1 MKYFRI
7 LPLLLLF
14 CVVTTSCKPPIDF
27 PFSLS
32 QGQKLHIFTNQS
44 DLDNSGIPAE
54 SKTFII
60 NNDKSIADEY
70 VGFGQGVQSIE
81 KIHFD
86 LTYEYHADSYENP
99 VILKFIITGTNGDM
113 LWQGK
118 QSIEPKTTKT
128 KLEESFDFPI
138 GREYDGMD
146 VTISAIPVSS
156 GDYGFFIYNLEGIIT
171 VK

>member
-1 MKYFRI
+1 MKYIRI
-7 LPLLLLF
+7 LLPLLF
-14 CVVTTSCKPPIDF
+14 FTIIASSCKPPIDI
-27 PFSLS
+27 PFLLS
-32 QGQKLHIFTNQS
+32 TGEKLHIFKSQS
-44 DLDNSGIPAE
+44 DLDKSGIPAE

-60 NNDKSIADEY
+60 NDDDSIADEY
-70 VGFGQGVQSIE
+70 VEFPQGVQSIE

-128 KLEESFDFPI
+128 ELEEEFDFPI
-138 GREYDGMD
+138 GREYDDLG

-156 GDYGFFIYNLEGIIT
+156 GNYGFFIYNLEGIIT